1 MIVNCLKAARSVVWV
16 STLVY
21 VMVLLYFVYTD
32 VRERRISNRI
42 VLTAAGIALLEAI
55 VTGTWLNDLLG
66 GLIGAALFVV
76 PRYLY
81 GPEKAGDGDV
91 KLALFLGLWLGYP
104 SVLSAILIACLCIAL
119 LFSVSVA
126 RGVFDRN
133 TTVPMAP
140 FFAIGTFST
149 LLWNSI

>member
-1 MIVNCLKAARSVVWV
+1 MANLIEATLSVSWVNTVG
-16 STLVY
+16 Y
-21 VMVLLYFVYTD
+21 VTVLLYFVYTD

-55 VTGTWLNDLLG
+55 VTGTWRMDLLG
-66 GLIGAALFVV
+66 GFIGAVLFVV
-76 PRYLY
+76 PRCLY

-104 SVLSAILIACLCIAL
+104 NVLGAILIACSCITL
-119 LFSVSVA
+119 LFSISIA

-140 FFAIGTFST
+140 FFAIGTLPT
-149 LLWNSI
+149 LWWDLI